1 MTGGLDR
8 KREQGYSLVAL
19 MASMTIMLI
28 LLGAAAPS
36 WRYIMQDDREQELIF
51 RGGAIADAIQRFQ
64 KKSANALPTSLD
76 VLVKGKYL
84 RKAYK
89 DPMTRDGKWRLIH
102 QGEATNPPPPTG
114 SPRPGNTPP
123 PTPPPASG
131 GVVGTSIGPLLG
143 VASKNTDKSL
153 RLFNGRN
160 HYNEWIFAVGQP
172 RVIGGQLSS
181 ILPGATAPGGLSPL
195 PPGSPRPNPSSAP
208 R

>member
-1 MTGGLDR
+1 VTGSPDR
-8 KREQGYSLVAL
+8 RREEGYSLVAL
-19 MASMTIMLI
+19 MASIAIMVI

-36 WRYIMQDDREQELIF
+36 WRYLMQDDREKELIF

-102 QGEATNPPPPTG
+102 QGEATIPAPPPG
-114 SPRPGNTPP
+114 SPRPNASPTPQPP
-123 PTPPPASG
+123 PQSG
-131 GVVGTSIGPLLG
+131 LVGSSIGPLVG
-143 VASKNTDKSL
+143 VASRSTDKSL

-172 RVIGGQLSS
+172 RVVGDPLSPP
-181 ILPGATAPGGLSPL
+181 LPGSTAAGGLSPL
-195 PPGSPRPNPSSAP
+195 TPGSPRPNPSSAP

>member
-1 MTGGLDR
+1 
-8 KREQGYSLVAL
+8 VAL

-36 WRYIMQDDREQELIF
+36 WRYIIKDDREQELIF

-64 KKSANALPTSLD
+64 KKNANALPASLE
-76 VLVKGKYL
+76 VLVKGKFL

-102 QGEATNPPPPTG
+102 QGEATITPPTAASPPPNAPPT
-114 SPRPGNTPP
+114 TQPP
-123 PTPPPASG
+123 PQG
-131 GVVGTSIGPLLG
+131 GLVGGTIGPLVG
-143 VASKNTDKSL
+143 VASRSTDKSL

-172 RVIGGQLSS
+172 RVVGNQLSPP
-181 ILPGATAPGGLSPL
+181 LPGSTAPGGLSPIS
-195 PPGSPRPNPSSAP
+195 PGSPRPNPPPAP

>member
-1 MTGGLDR
+1 VEG
-8 KREQGYSLVAL
+8 REEGYSLVAL
-19 MASMTIMLI
+19 MASLTIMLI
-28 LLGAAAPS
+28 LLGAAGPS

-102 QGEATNPPPPTG
+102 QGEATI
-114 SPRPGNTPP
+114 
-123 PTPPPASG
+123 PPPASG
-131 GVVGTSIGPLLG
+131 SPRSNAPPTTQPAPQSGLVGSSIGPLVG
-143 VASKNTDKSL
+143 VASRSTDKSL

-172 RVIGGQLSS
+172 RVIGGQLGTA
-181 ILPGATAPGGLSPL
+181 LPGSTAPGGLSPL
-195 PPGSPRPNPSSAP
+195 TPGSPRPNPSSAP

>member
-1 MTGGLDR
+1 VTR
-8 KREQGYSLVAL
+8 RPNPRREGGYSLVAL
-19 MASMTIMLI
+19 MATMTIMLV

-51 RGGAIADAIQRFQ
+51 RGGSIADAIQRFQ
-64 KKSANALPTSLD
+64 KKSANALPTSLE

-102 QGEATNPPPPTG
+102 QGEATMGPPTTASPPP
-114 SPRPGNTPP
+114 SAP
-123 PTPPPASG
+123 PTTSPPSPG
-131 GVVGTSIGPLLG
+131 GLVGGTLGPLVG
-143 VASKNTDKSL
+143 VASRSTDKSL

-172 RVIGGQLSS
+172 RVVGGPLSPV
-181 ILPGATAPGGLSPL
+181 LPGSTAPGGISPL
-195 PPGSPRPNPSSAP
+195 TPGSPRANPPSPP

>member
-1 MTGGLDR
+1 
-8 KREQGYSLVAL
+8 

-64 KKSANALPTSLD
+64 KKSANALPTSLE
-76 VLVKGKYL
+76 VLVKGRYL

-102 QGEATNPPPPTG
+102 QGEATIAPPPAG
-114 SPRPGNTPP
+114 SPRPNAPPTTQAPP
-123 PTPPPASG
+123 PG
-131 GVVGTSIGPLLG
+131 GVVGSSIGPLVG
-143 VASKNTDKSL
+143 VASRSTDKSL

-172 RVIGGQLSS
+172 RVIGGQLGPA
-181 ILPGATAPGGLSPL
+181 LPGSTPPGGLSPL
-195 PPGSPRPNPSSAP
+195 TPGSPRPNPSSAP